1 MGNFFAKNKGMS
13 ETAYFHSTKRHN
25 IRSAE
30 EDQIQSLLLVTEEIY
45 KVSKLINDSPG
56 RSESIGL
63 ALRSERSAFPFEAG
77 MFFRPKPAEEHIP

>member
-1 MGNFFAKNKGMS
+1 MS

-30 EDQIQSLLLVTEEIY
+30 EDPILLLVTED

-77 MFFRPKPAEEHIP
+77 FRPKPAEEHIP